1 MAICRGGGWRNA
13 GCNTPGLPGRQT
25 MSRVPLPELPGRV
38 PDSQSERRL
47 AALRR
52 EAAQSGMISG
62 KGVMPEG
69 APFPQA
75 SLAAGYYGVPLLK
88 EPQWKPEVPI
98 YFFVGGAA
106 GASAVIADMANWLS
120 HDRELVRSARW
131 IAAGGGALSSALLVK
146 DLGMPSRFLNM
157 LRVFKP
163 QSPMSMGAWTLSAFS
178 SFSAA
183 AAFANLMQ
191 EKLGPSIAIRI
202 VENAA
207 GLLATAT
214 GLVMASYT
222 GVLIGAT
229 VIPVWNENV
238 GTLPQHFA
246 ASGLNSAVS
255 LLELFGQDDSRA
267 LNLLGIS
274 ASCYEVAEGLLLER
288 KRHRINEPL
297 RKGWSGAIVRA
308 GGVLSGPVPMA
319 LRLAYAVSGNKKLRR
334 AAAWSSIAGSLHTRF
349 GWVHAGRASARDHRI
364 PLELPE
370 STAEVS
376 KTSHQIALQK
386 PA

>member
-1 MAICRGGGWRNA
+1 
-13 GCNTPGLPGRQT
+13 
-25 MSRVPLPELPGRV
+25 MSRVPLPELPGRI

-47 AALRR
+47 AVIRR
-52 EAAQSGMISG
+52 EAARAGVVSG
-62 KGVMPEG
+62 KGVSPQG
-69 APFPQA
+69 SPFPMA
-75 SLAAGYYGVPLLK
+75 SPETGYYGVPLLK
-88 EPQWKPEVPI
+88 EPQWKPEVPL
-98 YFFVGGAA
+98 YLFAGGAA
-106 GASAVIADMANWLS
+106 GASAVIANAASWLS
-120 HDRELVRSARW
+120 GDRELVRSARW
-131 IAAGGGALSSALLVK
+131 VAVGGAALSSVLLIK
-146 DLGMPSRFLNM
+146 DLGLPSRFLNM

-183 AAFANLMQ
+183 SAFANLMRQ
-191 EKLGPSIAIRI
+191 KLGSSVAISL

-207 GLLATAT
+207 GMLATAT
-214 GLVMASYT
+214 GLVMSSYT

-255 LLELFGQDDSRA
+255 LLEIFGHDNSRA

-274 ASCYEVAEGLLLER
+274 ASCYEVAEGVLLES

-297 RKGWSGAIVRA
+297 RNGWSGAMVRT
-308 GGVLSGPVPMA
+308 GGILSGPVPLA
-319 LRLAYAVSGNKKLRR
+319 LRLAYAVSSNNRLRR
-334 AAAWSSIAGSLHTRF
+334 AAAWSSIAGSLLTRF
-349 GWVHAGRASARDHRI
+349 GWVQAGRASARDHRI

-370 STAEVS
+370 STPEVQKS
-376 KTSHQIALQK
+376 SHQIAVQK

>member
-1 MAICRGGGWRNA
+1 
-13 GCNTPGLPGRQT
+13 
-25 MSRVPLPELPGRV
+25 
-38 PDSQSERRL
+38 
-47 AALRR
+47 
-52 EAAQSGMISG
+52 
-62 KGVMPEG
+62 
-69 APFPQA
+69 
-75 SLAAGYYGVPLLK
+75 VPLLK
-88 EPQWKPEVPI
+88 EPQWKPEVPL

-106 GASAVIADMANWLS
+106 GASAVIANMANWLG
-120 HDRELVRSARW
+120 DDLELVRSARW
-131 IAAGGGALSSALLVK
+131 IAAGGGALSSALLIK

-183 AAFANLMQ
+183 AAFASLMR
-191 EKLGPSIAIRI
+191 ERLGSSTVIHV
-202 VENAA
+202 VEYAA

-214 GLVMASYT
+214 GLVMSSYT

-229 VIPVWNENV
+229 VIPVWHENV
-238 GTLPQHFA
+238 GTLPTHFA

-255 LLELFGQDDSRA
+255 LLEVFGHDESRA

-274 ASCYEVAEGLLLER
+274 ASSYEVAEGLLLES

-297 RKGWSGAIVRA
+297 HKGWSGAIVRA
-308 GGVLSGPVPMA
+308 GGLLSGLVPLA

-334 AAAWSSIAGSLHTRF
+334 AAAWSSIAGSLLTRF
-349 GWVHAGRASARDHRI
+349 GWVQAGRASARDHRI

-370 STAEVS
+370 GPKEVR
-376 KTSHQIALQK
+376 KTSHQIALHK

>member
-1 MAICRGGGWRNA
+1 
-13 GCNTPGLPGRQT
+13 
-25 MSRVPLPELPGRV
+25 
-38 PDSQSERRL
+38 
-47 AALRR
+47 
-52 EAAQSGMISG
+52 
-62 KGVMPEG
+62 
-69 APFPQA
+69 
-75 SLAAGYYGVPLLK
+75 
-88 EPQWKPEVPI
+88 
-98 YFFVGGAA
+98 
-106 GASAVIADMANWLS
+106 
-120 HDRELVRSARW
+120 
-131 IAAGGGALSSALLVK
+131 
-146 DLGMPSRFLNM
+146 M

-183 AAFANLMQ
+183 AAFANQ
-191 EKLGPSIAIRI
+191 IREKMGPSIAISLA
-202 VENAA
+202 ENTT
-207 GLLATAT
+207 GLLAAAS
-214 GLVMASYT
+214 GLVMSSYT

-255 LLELFGQDDSRA
+255 LLEILGHDDSRA

-274 ASCYEVAEGLLLER
+274 ASCYEVAEGLLLES

-297 RKGWSGAIVRA
+297 RKGWSGVMVRA
-308 GGVLSGPVPMA
+308 GGVLSGPVPLA
-319 LRLAYAVSGNKKLRR
+319 LRLAYAASGNKKLRR
-334 AAAWSSIAGSLHTRF
+334 AAAWSSIAGSLLTRF

-370 STAEVS
+370 EAPEVR

>member
-1 MAICRGGGWRNA
+1 
-13 GCNTPGLPGRQT
+13 
-25 MSRVPLPELPGRV
+25 MSRVPLPELPGRI
-38 PDSQSERRL
+38 PDSQSEGRL
-47 AALRR
+47 TALRR
-52 EAAQSGMISG
+52 EAAQSGVFLG
-62 KGVMPEG
+62 KGVLPQG
-69 APFPQA
+69 APFPHA
-75 SLAAGYYGVPLLK
+75 SPTTGYYGVPLLK
-88 EPQWKPEVPI
+88 KPQWNPEVQL

-106 GASAVIADMANWLS
+106 GASAVIAEMASWFGN
-120 HDRELVRSARW
+120 DRELVRSARW
-131 IAAGGGALSSALLVK
+131 MAAGGGALSSALLIK
-146 DLGMPSRFLNM
+146 DLGVPSRFLNM

-267 LNLLGIS
+267 LNLIGIS

-319 LRLAYAVSGNKKLRR
+319 LRLAYAVSGKKKLRR
-334 AAAWSSIAGSLHTRF
+334 AAAWSSIAGSLLTRF

-370 STAEVS
+370 STAEIR

>member
-1 MAICRGGGWRNA
+1 
-13 GCNTPGLPGRQT
+13 

-47 AALRR
+47 TALRR
-52 EAAQSGMISG
+52 EAAQAGIVAG
-62 KGVMPEG
+62 KGVSPEG
-69 APFPQA
+69 APFPHA
-75 SLAAGYYGVPLLK
+75 SPITGYYGVPLLK
-88 EPQWKPEVPI
+88 EPQWKPEVPL

-106 GASAVIADMANWLS
+106 GASAVIANMAGWLGD
-120 HDRELVRSARW
+120 DRELVRSARW
-131 IAAGGGALSSALLVK
+131 IAAGGGALSSALLIK
-146 DLGMPSRFLNM
+146 DLGVPSRFLNM

-178 SFSAA
+178 SVSAA
-183 AAFANLMQ
+183 AAFGNLMQ
-191 EKLGPSIAIRI
+191 EKLGTSIAIKI

-255 LLELFGQDDSRA
+255 ILELFGHDDSRA

-274 ASCYEVAEGLLLER
+274 ASCYEVAEGALLES
-288 KRHRINEPL
+288 KRHRVNEPL

-308 GGVLSGPVPMA
+308 GGVLSGPVPLA
-319 LRLAYAVSGNKKLRR
+319 LRLAYAVSGNKKLRC
-334 AAAWSSIAGSLHTRF
+334 AAAWSSVAGSLLTRF

-370 STAEVS
+370 NAPEVK
-376 KTSHQIALQK
+376 KTSHQIGLRK

>member
-1 MAICRGGGWRNA
+1 
-13 GCNTPGLPGRQT
+13 
-25 MSRVPLPELPGRV
+25 MSRVPLPELPERI

-47 AALRR
+47 NAIRR
-52 EAAQSGMISG
+52 EAAQSGAVSEI
-62 KGVMPEG
+62 GVVPAG

-75 SLAAGYYGVPLLK
+75 SPTTGYYGVPLLK
-88 EPQWKPEVPI
+88 EPQWKPEVPL

-106 GASAVIADMANWLS
+106 GASAVIANMANWLGD
-120 HDRELVRSARW
+120 DRELVRSARW
-131 IAAGGGALSSALLVK
+131 MAAGGGALSSVLLIK
-146 DLGMPSRFLNM
+146 DLGVPSRFLNM

-191 EKLGPSIAIRI
+191 VKLGPSIPIGL

-207 GLLATAT
+207 GLLATVT
-214 GLVMASYT
+214 GLMMSSYT

-255 LLELFGQDDSRA
+255 LLELMGHDDSRA

-274 ASCYEVAEGLLLER
+274 ASCYEVAEGLLLES

-308 GGVLSGPVPMA
+308 GGVLSGPVPLA
-319 LRLAYAVSGNKKLRR
+319 LRLAYAVSGNNKLRR
-334 AAAWSSIAGSLHTRF
+334 AAAWSSVAGSLLTRF
-349 GWVHAGRASARDHRI
+349 GWVQAGRASARDHRI
-364 PLELPE
+364 PLGLPE
-370 STAEVS
+370 DTAEVR
-376 KTSHQIALQK
+376 KNSHQIALQE

>member
-1 MAICRGGGWRNA
+1 
-13 GCNTPGLPGRQT
+13 

-47 AALRR
+47 TALRR
-52 EAAQSGMISG
+52 EAAQAGTVSA
-62 KGVMPEG
+62 KGVSPQG
-69 APFPQA
+69 APFPHA
-75 SLAAGYYGVPLLK
+75 SPTAGYYGVPLLK
-88 EPQWKPEVPI
+88 EPQWKPEVPL

-106 GASAVIADMANWLS
+106 GASAVIANMAGWLDD
-120 HDRELVRSARW
+120 DRELVRDARW
-131 IAAGGGALSSALLVK
+131 IAAGGGALSSALLIK

-178 SFSAA
+178 SFSGA
-183 AAFANLMQ
+183 AAFANLMRQ
-191 EKLGPSIAIRI
+191 RMGPSIAISL
-202 VENAA
+202 VENASSF
-207 GLLATAT
+207 LAAAT
-214 GLVMASYT
+214 GLVMSSYT

-238 GTLPQHFA
+238 STLPQHFA

-255 LLELFGQDDSRA
+255 LLEVLGHDDSRA
-267 LNLLGIS
+267 LNILGIG
-274 ASCYEVAEGLLLER
+274 ASVYEVYEGFELET
-288 KRHRINEPL
+288 KRDRVNEPL
-297 RKGWSGAIVRA
+297 HKGWSGAMVRA
-308 GGVLSGPVPMA
+308 GGILSGPVPLA

-334 AAAWSSIAGSLHTRF
+334 AAAWSSIAGSLLTRF

-364 PLELPE
+364 PLELPQGA
-370 STAEVS
+370 AEV
-376 KTSHQIALQK
+376 KKNSHQIALQK

>member
-1 MAICRGGGWRNA
+1 
-13 GCNTPGLPGRQT
+13 

-38 PDSQSERRL
+38 PDSQSELRL
-47 AALRR
+47 ATIRR
-52 EAAQSGMISG
+52 EAAE
-62 KGVMPEG
+62 KGTVSAPGIVPAG
-69 APFPQA
+69 APFPKA
-75 SLAAGYYGVPLLK
+75 TPETGYYGVPLLK
-88 EPQWKPEVPI
+88 EPQWKPEVPV

-106 GASAVIADMANWLS
+106 GASAVIANMASWLS
-120 HDRELVRSARW
+120 DDRELVRSARW
-131 IAAGGGALSSALLVK
+131 IAAGGGALSSALLIK

-163 QSPMSMGAWTLSAFS
+163 QSPMSMGAWALSAFS

-183 AAFANLMQ
+183 SAFANLMRQ
-191 EKLGPSIAIRI
+191 KLGSSVLIGL

-207 GLLATAT
+207 GMLATAT
-214 GLVMASYT
+214 GLVMSSYT

-255 LLELFGQDDSRA
+255 LLELLGHDDSRA

-274 ASCYEVAEGLLLER
+274 ASSYEVAEGLLLES
-288 KRHRINEPL
+288 KRHRVNEPL
-297 RKGWSGAIVRA
+297 RQGWSGAMVRA
-308 GGVLSGPVPMA
+308 GGVLSGPAPLA

-334 AAAWSSIAGSLHTRF
+334 AAAWSSIAGSLLTRF
-349 GWVHAGRASARDHRI
+349 GWVQAGKASARDHRI

-370 STAEVS
+370 DTKEVR
-376 KTSHQIALQK
+376 KTSHQVALQK
-386 PA
+386 RV

>member
-1 MAICRGGGWRNA
+1 
-13 GCNTPGLPGRQT
+13 
-25 MSRVPLPELPGRV
+25 MSRVPLPELPGRI

-47 AALRR
+47 AVIRR
-52 EAAQSGMISG
+52 QAAEAGVVSG
-62 KGVMPEG
+62 KGVSPQG
-69 APFPQA
+69 APFPMA
-75 SLAAGYYGVPLLK
+75 SPETGYYGVPLLK
-88 EPQWKPEVPI
+88 EPQWKPEVPL
-98 YFFVGGAA
+98 YLFAGGAA
-106 GASAVIADMANWLS
+106 GASAVIANAANLIG

-131 IAAGGGALSSALLVK
+131 IAAGGALLSSAFLIK

-183 AAFANLMQ
+183 SAFANLMRR
-191 EKLGPSIAIRI
+191 KLGSSVLIGL

-207 GLLATAT
+207 GMLASAT
-214 GLVMASYT
+214 GLVMSSYT

-238 GTLPQHFA
+238 GTLPPHFA

-255 LLELFGQDDSRA
+255 LLELFGHDDSRA

-274 ASCYEVAEGLLLER
+274 ASTYEVAEGVLLES
-288 KRHRINEPL
+288 KRNRINEPL
-297 RKGWSGAIVRA
+297 RNGWSGALVRA
-308 GGVLSGPVPMA
+308 GGILSGPVPLA
-319 LRLAYAVSGNKKLRR
+319 LRLAGAVSGNKRLRR
-334 AAAWSSIAGSLHTRF
+334 AAAWSSIAGSLLTRF
-349 GWVHAGRASARDHRI
+349 GWVQAGRASARDHRI
-364 PLELPE
+364 ALELPE
-370 STAEVS
+370 STPEAG
-376 KTSHQIALQK
+376 KTGHQTASQM

>member
-1 MAICRGGGWRNA
+1 
-13 GCNTPGLPGRQT
+13 

-38 PDSQSERRL
+38 PDSQSESRL
-47 AALRR
+47 NAIRR
-52 EAAQSGMISG
+52 EAAQSGVITE
-62 KGVMPEG
+62 KGVVPAG
-69 APFPQA
+69 APFPHA
-75 SLAAGYYGVPLLK
+75 SPTAGYYGVPLLK
-88 EPQWKPEVPI
+88 EPQWKPEVPV

-106 GASAVIADMANWLS
+106 GAAAVIANMASWPGD
-120 HDRELVRSARW
+120 DRELVRSARW
-131 IAAGGGALSSALLVK
+131 IAAGGGALSSALLIK

-183 AAFANLMQ
+183 AAFANLMR
-191 EKLGPSIAIRI
+191 ERMGPSIAIRLA
-202 VENAA
+202 ENTS

-214 GLVMASYT
+214 GLVMSSYT

-255 LLELFGQDDSRA
+255 LLEVAGHDDNRA

-274 ASCYEVAEGLLLER
+274 ASCYEVAEGLLLES
-288 KRHRINEPL
+288 KRHRVNEPL
-297 RKGWSGAIVRA
+297 RQGWSGAMVRA
-308 GGVLSGPVPMA
+308 GGVLSGPVPLA

-334 AAAWSSIAGSLHTRF
+334 AAAWSSLAGSLLTRF

-370 STAEVS
+370 EAPEVR

>member
-1 MAICRGGGWRNA
+1 MR
-13 GCNTPGLPGRQT
+13 
-25 MSRVPLPELPGRV
+25 RVSLPELPGRI
-38 PDSQSERRL
+38 PDPQSERRL
-47 AALRR
+47 TALRH
-52 EAAQSGMISG
+52 EAAQSGVVSG
-62 KGVMPEG
+62 RGVSPEG

-75 SLAAGYYGVPLLK
+75 SPTTGYYGVPLLK
-88 EPQWKPEVPI
+88 EPQWHPEVPL

-106 GASAVIADMANWLS
+106 GASAVIAEMASWLGN
-120 HDRELVRSARW
+120 DRELVRSARW
-131 IAAGGGALSSALLVK
+131 MAAGGGALSSALLIK
-146 DLGMPSRFLNM
+146 DLGVPSRFLNM

-191 EKLGPSIAIRI
+191 VKLGPLIPIRV
-202 VENAA
+202 VEQSAS
-207 GLLATAT
+207 LLATAT

-246 ASGLNSAVS
+246 ASGLNSAAS
-255 LLELFGQDDSRA
+255 LLELFGHDDNRA

-274 ASCYEVAEGLLLER
+274 ASCYEVVEGALLES
-288 KRHRINEPL
+288 KRHRVNEPL

-308 GGVLSGPVPMA
+308 GGVLSGPVPLA

-334 AAAWSSIAGSLHTRF
+334 AAAWSSIAGSLLTRF
-349 GWVHAGRASARDHRI
+349 GWVRAGQASARDHRI

-370 STAEVS
+370 STPEVR
-376 KTSHQIALQK
+376 KNTHQIALQK

>member
-1 MAICRGGGWRNA
+1 
-13 GCNTPGLPGRQT
+13 

-47 AALRR
+47 TALRR
-52 EAAQSGMISG
+52 EAAQAGVVAG
-62 KGVMPEG
+62 KGVLPQG
-69 APFPQA
+69 SPFPHA
-75 SLAAGYYGVPLLK
+75 SPTTGYYGVPLLK
-88 EPQWKPEVPI
+88 EPQWNPEVPL

-106 GASAVIADMANWLS
+106 GASAVIAEMASWLS
-120 HDRELVRSARW
+120 NDLELVRSARW
-131 IAAGGGALSSALLVK
+131 MAAGGGMISSALLIK
-146 DLGMPSRFLNM
+146 DLGVPSRFLNM

-183 AAFANLMQ
+183 TAFANLMQ
-191 EKLGPSIAIRI
+191 EKLGPSIAIKI

-297 RKGWSGAIVRA
+297 RKGWSGAMVRA

-334 AAAWSSIAGSLHTRF
+334 AAAWSSIAGSLLTRF

-370 STAEVS
+370 STAEVR
-376 KTSHQIALQK
+376 KTSHQVALQK

>member
-1 MAICRGGGWRNA
+1 
-13 GCNTPGLPGRQT
+13 

-47 AALRR
+47 TALRR
-52 EAAQSGMISG
+52 EAAQSGVVSG
-62 KGVMPEG
+62 KGVLPQG

-75 SLAAGYYGVPLLK
+75 SPTTGYYGVPLLK
-88 EPQWKPEVPI
+88 EPQWHPEVPL

-106 GASAVIADMANWLS
+106 GASAVIADMASWLGD
-120 HDRELVRSARW
+120 DRELVRSARW
-131 IAAGGGALSSALLVK
+131 IAAGGGALSSALLIK
-146 DLGMPSRFLNM
+146 DLGVPSRFLNM

-163 QSPMSMGAWTLSAFS
+163 LSPMSMGAWTLSAFS
-178 SFSAA
+178 SVSAA
-183 AAFANLMQ
+183 AAFGNLMQ
-191 EKLGPSIAIRI
+191 EKLGPSIAIKI

-255 LLELFGQDDSRA
+255 ILELFGHDDSRA

-274 ASCYEVAEGLLLER
+274 ASCYEVAEGALLES
-288 KRHRINEPL
+288 KRHRVNEPL

-308 GGVLSGPVPMA
+308 GGVLSGPVPLA
-319 LRLAYAVSGNKKLRR
+319 LRLAYAVSGNKKLRC
-334 AAAWSSIAGSLHTRF
+334 AAAWSSVAGSLLTRF

-370 STAEVS
+370 NAPEVK
-376 KTSHQIALQK
+376 KTSHQIGLRK

>member
-1 MAICRGGGWRNA
+1 
-13 GCNTPGLPGRQT
+13 

-47 AALRR
+47 ATLRR

-75 SLAAGYYGVPLLK
+75 SPTTGYYGVPLLK

-106 GASAVIADMANWLS
+106 GASAVIANIANWLS

-146 DLGMPSRFLNM
+146 DLGMRSRSLKM
-157 LRVFKP
+157 LRVFKT
-163 QSPMSMGAWTLSAFS
+163 QSPMSRGAWTLSALS

-183 AAFANLMQ
+183 AAFANLMR
-191 EKLGPSIAIRI
+191 EKIGPSIAISLA
-202 VENAA
+202 ENAA
-207 GLLATAT
+207 GFLATAT
-214 GLVMASYT
+214 GLVMSSYT

-246 ASGLNSAVS
+246 ASGINSAVS
-255 LLELFGQDDSRA
+255 LLEVLGHDDNRA
-267 LNLLGIS
+267 LNLLGMT
-274 ASCYEVAEGLLLER
+274 ASSYEVAEGLLLES
-288 KRHRINEPL
+288 KRQRVNEPL
-297 RKGWSGAIVRA
+297 RQGWSGALVRA
-308 GGVLSGPVPMA
+308 GGVLSGPVPLA

-334 AAAWSSIAGSLHTRF
+334 AAAWSSIAGSLLTRF
-349 GWVHAGRASARDHRI
+349 GWVQAGKSSARDHRI

-370 STAEVS
+370 GTEEVR
-376 KTSHQIALQK
+376 KTSHQIALPK

>member
-1 MAICRGGGWRNA
+1 
-13 GCNTPGLPGRQT
+13 

-47 AALRR
+47 TALRR
-52 EAAQSGMISG
+52 EAAQSGVVLG
-62 KGVMPEG
+62 KGVSPRG

-75 SLAAGYYGVPLLK
+75 SPTTGYYGVPLLK
-88 EPQWKPEVPI
+88 EPQWNPEVPL

-106 GASAVIADMANWLS
+106 GASAVIANMANWFGD
-120 HDRELVRSARW
+120 DRELVRSARW
-131 IAAGGGALSSALLVK
+131 MAAGGGALSSALLIK
-146 DLGMPSRFLNM
+146 DLGVPSRFLNM

-178 SFSAA
+178 SFSGA
-183 AAFANLMQ
+183 AAFANLMRG
-191 EKLGPSIAIRI
+191 KFGHSVLIKII
-202 VENAA
+202 ENSV
-207 GLLATAT
+207 GLMSTAT

-229 VIPVWNENV
+229 VIPVWNKNV

-255 LLELFGQDDSRA
+255 LLELFGHDDSRA

-274 ASCYEVAEGLLLER
+274 ASCYEVAEGALLES
-288 KRHRINEPL
+288 KRHRVNEPL

-308 GGVLSGPVPMA
+308 GGVLSGPLPLA

-334 AAAWSSIAGSLHTRF
+334 AAAWSSIAGSLLTRF

-370 STAEVS
+370 GAAEVR
-376 KTSHQIALQK
+376 KTSHQIGLQK